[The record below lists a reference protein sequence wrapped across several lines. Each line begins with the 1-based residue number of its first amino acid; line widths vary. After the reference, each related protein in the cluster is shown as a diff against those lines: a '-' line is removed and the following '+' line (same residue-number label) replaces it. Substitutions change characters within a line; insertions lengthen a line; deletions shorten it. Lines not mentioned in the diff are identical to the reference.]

1 MMRGKNE
8 ITRPSL
14 SWLRAG
20 ALLAVLAATSTASA
34 QEDHRA
40 WQHGISFLKL
50 PGGAYEVVWSSAGN
64 PPIEPDGNWTH
75 DVYHARVDPSNASL
89 DASSAPAI
97 ISESEAQEPASAAIS
112 QDGRIM
118 ITMEDG
124 WNTANEVCQR
134 YGVYDVNLEP
144 VLAYPQMASDGGHSG
159 HVAAVGNRF
168 VVHYSDG
175 WVDGGGVDDLGTG
188 DDVIAAIYGSSGEHQ
203 ATVNVAVGE
212 ATRDWWPIVAG
223 AATRACLVWQ
233 RYVDG
238 ELYSDLMVAV
248 LDPEAGALVVSPKK
262 LETNVEYY
270 HYSVKYIAAIDRFLI
285 RGTFRNA
292 GGGFGYL
299 VAPDGAVT
307 ATNTSLESIVR
318 ESESIVR
325 DDKGSAAV
333 VQPMLPTGLS
343 LLRVTPTSI
352 EPKAGIADGYPW
364 DYIGTDGA
372 FVDTN
377 RVFVASLATSGMV
390 TKVFSDVALWG
401 DFPGDGGEPGGTEGG
416 VSDSGSA
423 GAGGGGGSDSGA
435 VSGGSDSSTPGGG
448 AGAPSGASSDSRGAL
463 ESSGCGCH
471 LGARSS
477 GGGSWILALLLLAG
491 IGRVRSTLARPIL
504 SRTRGLP

>member
-1 MMRGKNE
+1 MMKGKSK
-8 ITRPSL
+8 TARQSL
-14 SWLRAG
+14 SWLRTG
-20 ALLAVLAATSTASA
+20 ALLAVLAAASTASA

-50 PGGAYEVVWSSAGN
+50 PGGAYEVIWSSAGN

-75 DVYHARVDPSNASL
+75 DVYHARVDPSNPSL
-89 DASSAPAI
+89 DPSSAPAI

-134 YGVYDVNLEP
+134 FGVYDANLEP

-188 DDVIAAIYGSSGEHQ
+188 DDVLAAIYGSSGEHQ
-203 ATVNVAVGE
+203 ATVNVAVGD

-223 AATRACLVWQ
+223 AASRACLVWQ
-233 RYVDG
+233 RYVEG

-248 LDPEAGALVVSPKK
+248 LDPGAGALVVSPKK

-270 HYSVKYIAAIDRFLI
+270 HYSVKYITAIDRFLI
-285 RGTFRNA
+285 RGTFRTG

-307 ATNTSLESIVR
+307 ATNTTLESIVR

-325 DDKGSAAV
+325 DDNDSAAV
-333 VQPMLPTGLS
+333 AQPMLPTGLS

-352 EPKAGIADGYPW
+352 EAKASIADGYPW

-390 TKVFSDVALWG
+390 TKLFSDVAPWG
-401 DFPGDGGEPGGTEGG
+401 DSPSDGGAPSDADGGE
-416 VSDSGSA
+416 SDSGSA
-423 GAGGGGGSDSGA
+423 GTGGGGSDSGV
-435 VSGGSDSSTPGGG
+435 VSDGSDSSTPGGG
-448 AGAPSGASSDSRGAL
+448 AGATSDASSDSSGAS
-463 ESSGCGCH
+463 ESGGCGCQ
-471 LGARSS
+471 LGTRSC
-477 GGGSWILALLLLAG
+477 GGGAWMLTLLLLAG
-491 IGRVRSTLARPIL
+491 SGLVRGRRSRAAA
-504 SRTRGLP
+504 